1 MAEAEVELLT
11 QDASVSAAKGMAL
24 REPCTLRDD
33 SYFLDGPVC
42 RRVAVVDFDPID
54 GRPGPAPA
62 PFLPDAVT
70 PVNGTYSI
78 AGLGEDDPAT
88 LAVNAFGTVMDTVA
102 MVEEPNGLGRRIAWG
117 FAGPQL
123 LVVPRAGE
131 WANAFYE
138 RATRS
143 LQFFSFTARERWIHT
158 ALSRDIVAHEC
169 AHAILDGVA
178 PTLYDAITP
187 QSHAI
192 HEAVADLV
200 AVLMAVRSRE
210 LRARVLAQTGGRID
224 ESTAFNSIAEDFGAA
239 ARLQQDRPGALRDL
253 NERRTLPETDPTDPH
268 ALSVVLS
275 GALYQTLV
283 DVFDGYAAD
292 YRAQGSSPE
301 AAAQKALAVSGPL
314 FFRRLLLR
322 GLDYLPPGELTF
334 ADFARALLAAD
345 RASYPD
351 TDFPHRSDGRGLLAD
366 RMIDRGIAISRAD
379 LILGAPEL
387 PPVDVDL
394 DAVRDSDWAAYRF
407 VEPLRPDLGIPAD
420 VPIVVHPRVDA
431 TKLVYLGFE
440 QSGSSVREQR
450 ELLVKVSWD
459 HTEPNRVRRLRAGR
473 RVIRT
478 GATLAIAWDSK
489 EVLAVLRSDSA
500 DPASRA
506 TRDALIRRLLD
517 ENALSVERTG
527 STVRPTA
534 QSAVALVQG
543 GTARVKGNSR
553 LLHLSGRG

>member
-1 MAEAEVELLT
+1 MAEADVELLT
-11 QDASVSAAKGMAL
+11 QDATVTAAKGSAL
-24 REPCTLRDD
+24 RESCTLRDD

-42 RRVAVVDFDPID
+42 RRVAVVDFDPEG
-54 GRPGPAPA
+54 GRPQPAPA
-62 PFLPDAVT
+62 SFLPDPQT
-70 PVNGTYSI
+70 PANGTYSI

-88 LAVNAFGTVMDTVA
+88 LAVNAFGTVMDTIA

-117 FAGPQL
+117 FDGPQL

-143 LQFFSFTARERWIHT
+143 LQFFSFTARQRWIHT

-169 AHAILDGVA
+169 AHAILDGVV

-200 AVLMAVRSRE
+200 AVLMAVRSRP
-210 LRARVLAQTGGRID
+210 LRARVLAETGGRID
-224 ESTAFNSIAEDFGAA
+224 ESTAFNSIAEDFGGP
-239 ARLQQDRPGALRDL
+239 RLQQERPGALRDL
-253 NERRTLPETDPTDPH
+253 NERRTLAETDPTDPH

-292 YRAQGSSPE
+292 YRRQGSSPE

-334 ADFARALLAAD
+334 ADVARALLAAD
-345 RASYPD
+345 RAAYPD
-351 TDFPHRSDGRGLLAD
+351 SDFPRSADGRGRLAD
-366 RMIDRGIAISRAD
+366 RRIDRGIAASRD
-379 LILGAPEL
+379 ELLLGAPDL

-394 DAVRDSDWAAYRF
+394 EAIRDSDWAAYRF
-407 VEPLRPDLGIPAD
+407 VERLRPLLGIPAD
-420 VPIVVHPRVDA
+420 GPIIVHPRVDA
-431 TKLVYLGFE
+431 TKLIYLGFE
-440 QSGSSVREQR
+440 QSGASVREQR

-459 HTEPNRVRRLRAGR
+459 HTEANEVHRLRAAR

-478 GATLAIAWDSK
+478 GATLAIQWDSK
-489 EVLAVLRSDSA
+489 QVLAVLRSDSA
-500 DPASRA
+500 DPASRDS
-506 TRDALIRRLLD
+506 RDAMIRRLLE
-517 ENALSVERTG
+517 ENALVVDRVG
-527 STVRPTA
+527 ATVRPTA
-534 QSAVALVQG
+534 APAVAVVEG
-543 GTARVKGNSR
+543 GTARIKANSR
-553 LLHLSGRG
+553 LLHLSGRT